1 MDERNRISLCFGD
14 TPNESF
20 AYSVLKAKGRR
31 KAEYVARCIV
41 AYEESSSKISDTTL
55 SPVVYNIIKD
65 LLDQQLATLPD
76 AIASAIPEQIAQ
88 ALSSGSF
95 TITPSTASSASDMTG
110 TGNTAAD
117 NNASSAAS
125 EPDTSDVLP
134 VSASLENPDE
144 DPGVVAQALNALS
157 LFDNF

>member
-1 MDERNRISLCFGD
+1 
-14 TPNESF
+14 
-20 AYSVLKAKGRR
+20 
-31 KAEYVARCIV
+31 
-41 AYEESSSKISDTTL
+41 
-55 SPVVYNIIKD
+55 
-65 LLDQQLATLPD
+65 
-76 AIASAIPEQIAQ
+76 
-88 ALSSGSF
+88 
-95 TITPSTASSASDMTG
+95 MTG